1 MKLAFLGIEKRIL
14 YEVIAIIAL
23 SAIVVYRWFGDPTK
37 YLIYSGDEFL
47 PFSPSYYMQNLLS
60 SWIFNVGTGS
70 ENNLEYLVIVPLFYF
85 LHNIIGLSLS
95 ISEYL
100 IEVMF
105 PSLSGL
111 SMLAFT
117 ETIYE
122 YKLKNSFAPIMSAVL
137 YMLSYYIYP
146 LLGELY
152 GQVYFYSA
160 LPLLM
165 LLIYRSFKF
174 LKTGKFPIKE
184 LLGIFIIVFF
194 MTPALSWVFVEP
206 LLFIFTAYIIGLI
219 LFFRPK
225 IRITLQYILSL
236 ILGTIIVSLP
246 TIISILDNLS
256 GVIASSKAST
266 SLTSTPQW
274 GWVVGNSENTN
285 YLSAMA
291 GMYKTPALTVD
302 FYLVLLILSVIPLL
316 IKKDNPDLK
325 FHVYY
330 LLFLELIFTPMIAGT
345 TGPFGSIFTYLW
357 IHSFLFRPFITLT
370 MDFGFVAP
378 LVTSVLA
385 PVGLKYVIDKV
396 SIKKIP
402 VKGTNTGIY
411 VGAMIILL
419 MLFFGVANTSAIT
432 GSWATQ
438 PTYGPGSP
446 SARIHVP
453 TYQYTAEK
461 FFKQNLEPWQRIIEL
476 PMQGP
481 EVGTPWYYA
490 TDIFRFMGIAAISGT
505 YLPGNDNSI
514 YYIINSQAYENNTAN
529 LSNELAAFGVKYVVV
544 VTQNKQAW
552 SPLPI
557 TPQTLYQLEENLN
570 TTHGLRFVKQIG
582 IYVIYQ
588 VNETL
593 PLVYT
598 EPINLLGNGKTFN
611 PNSTWMDHANFIK
624 INYKIISPYEII
636 VNVYNAT
643 HPYLLVY
650 AETYDPGW
658 SLTDTNSTHVEVL
671 GYANGWIINKTG
683 SYTLTL
689 FYTPQ
694 SKYQASVL
702 ISIISVM
709 IFSIT
714 IIILFLREKLRLLR
728 FYHTIHIMKQNHD
741 RDNRRNADIKLSDI

>member
-1 MKLAFLGIEKRIL
+1 MQTKGALTFLGVEKRVL
-14 YEVIAIIAL
+14 YEVITIIVL

-37 YLIYSGDEFL
+37 YLIYNTDEFL

-60 SWIFNVGTGS
+60 SWVFNGGTGS
-70 ENNLEYLVIVPLFYF
+70 GNDPTYIVIVPPFYF

-105 PSLSGL
+105 LSLSGI

-122 YKLKNSFAPIMSAVL
+122 YKLKSSFAPIMSAVL
-137 YMLSYYIYP
+137 YMLSFYIYIS
-146 LLGELY
+146 LGELY
-152 GQVYFYSA
+152 NQVYFYSV

-174 LKTGKFPIKE
+174 LKTSKFPIKE
-184 LLGIFIIVFF
+184 LLGIFIVVFF

-206 LLFIFTAYIIGLI
+206 LLFIFITYIIGLI
-219 LFFRPK
+219 LYFRPK
-225 IRITLQYILSL
+225 IRITLAYILSL
-236 ILGTIIVSLP
+236 ILGTILVSLP
-246 TIISILDNLS
+246 TVIAILGNLS
-256 GVIASSKAST
+256 GVIALSKAST
-266 SLTSTPQW
+266 SLTNTPQW

-291 GMYKTPALTVD
+291 GMYKTPALTVI
-302 FYLVLLILSVIPLL
+302 FYSILLILSVIPLL
-316 IKKDNPDLK
+316 KKDNKDNADLK

-330 LLFLELIFTPMIAGT
+330 LLFLELVFTPMIAGT

-357 IHSFLFRPFITLT
+357 IHSILFRPFISLT

-385 PVGLKYVIDKV
+385 PVGLKYIMEKV
-396 SIKKIP
+396 SIKRIP
-402 VKGTNTGIY
+402 VKRANIGIY

-438 PTYGPGSP
+438 PTYGPGTPSP
-446 SARIHVP
+446 RIHVP

-461 FFKQNLEPWQRIIEL
+461 FFKSNLQPWQRIVEL

-490 TDIFRFMGIAAISGT
+490 TNIFSFMGISVISGT
-505 YLPGNDNSI
+505 YLPGNDTSI
-514 YYIINSQAYENNTAN
+514 YYIINSQVYENNTAN
-529 LSNELAAFGVKYVVV
+529 LANELAAFGVKYVVV
-544 VTQNKQAW
+544 VTQNKPTW
-552 SPLPI
+552 SPIPI
-557 TPQTLYQLEENLN
+557 TPQTPYLLEENLN
-570 TTHGLRFVKQIG
+570 ATHGLRFVKQIG

-598 EPINLLGNGKTFN
+598 EPSNLLGNGTVFN
-611 PNSTWMDHANFIK
+611 PNSTWINKTDVIK
-624 INYKIISPYEII
+624 ASYKILSPYEIE
-636 VNVYNAT
+636 VNISNAT
-643 HPYLLVY
+643 QPYVLVY
-650 AETYDPGW
+650 AETYDTGW
-658 SLTDTNSTHVEVL
+658 SLIGANSTHVEVL
-671 GYANGWIINKTG
+671 GYANGWIINKKG
-683 SYTLTL
+683 GYTLTL

-694 SKYQASVL
+694 LEYQTFAL
-702 ISIISVM
+702 ISIISLM
-709 IFSIT
+709 LFSIAL
-714 IIILFLREKLRLLR
+714 IVLFLKNNCFNIYLI
-728 FYHTIHIMKQNHD
+728 T
-741 RDNRRNADIKLSDI
+741 

>member
-1 MKLAFLGIEKRIL
+1 MQTRSALTFLGIEKRAL
-14 YEVIAIIAL
+14 YEVITITVL

-37 YLIYSGDEFL
+37 YLLYTGDEFL

-70 ENNLEYLVIVPLFYF
+70 ENVPGYVIIVPPFYF

-105 PSLSGL
+105 LSLSGI

-117 ETIYE
+117 EAIYG
-122 YKLKNSFAPIMSAVL
+122 YKLKSSFAPIMSAVL
-137 YMLSYYIYP
+137 YMLSYYIYFWLG
-146 LLGELY
+146 LLY
-152 GQVYFYSA
+152 SQIYFYSV

-174 LKTGKFPIKE
+174 LKIGKFPIKE
-184 LLGIFIIVFF
+184 SLGFFIIVFF
-194 MTPALSWVFVEP
+194 VGPSLGWVWVEP
-206 LLFIFTAYIIGLI
+206 LLFIFITYIIGLI
-219 LFFRPK
+219 LYFRPK
-225 IRITLQYILSL
+225 IRITLTYLLLI

-246 TIISILDNLS
+246 TVIAILGNMS
-256 GVIASSKAST
+256 AVIASSKASA
-266 SLTSTPQW
+266 SSTEPYGW

-285 YLSAMA
+285 YISAMV
-291 GMYKTPALTVD
+291 GMYKTPALTVN
-302 FYLVLLILSVIPLL
+302 FYLVLLILSMISLL
-316 IKKDNPDLK
+316 KKDDVNLK

-330 LLFLELIFTPMIAGT
+330 LLFLDLIFTPMIAGT

-357 IHSFLFRPFITLT
+357 MHSILFRPFITLT

-385 PVGLKYVIDKV
+385 PVGLKYLTEKV
-396 SIKKIP
+396 SIKKIAIERA
-402 VKGTNTGIY
+402 NIGIY

-419 MLFFGVANTSAIT
+419 MLFFGIANTSAIT

-438 PTYGPGSP
+438 PTYGPGTP

-453 TYQYTAEK
+453 TYQYEAEK

-481 EVGTPWYYA
+481 EVGTPWYYS
-490 TDIFRFMGIAAISGT
+490 TDIFRFMGISVISGT
-505 YLPGNDNSI
+505 YLPGNDTSI
-514 YYIINSQAYENNTAN
+514 YYIINSQVFENNTAN
-529 LSNELAAFGVKYVVV
+529 LANELATFGVKYVVV
-544 VTQNKQAW
+544 VTQNKPFW
-552 SPLPI
+552 GPIPI
-557 TPQTLYQLEENLN
+557 TPQTPSLLEQNLN
-570 TTHGLRFVKQIG
+570 ATHGLRFVKQIG
-582 IYVIYQ
+582 IYAIYQ

-593 PLVYT
+593 PLAYT

-611 PNSTWMDHANFIK
+611 PNSTWVDHADFIK
-624 INYKIISPYEII
+624 TDYKIISPYEII

-643 HPYLLVY
+643 QPYLLVY
-650 AETYDPGW
+650 TETYDPAW
-658 SLTDTNSTHVEVL
+658 SLIGTNSTHVEVL

-694 SKYQASVL
+694 LEYQKYAS

-709 IFSIT
+709 LFLIVL
-714 IIILFLREKLRLLR
+714 IILFLKEKLL
-728 FYHTIHIMKQNHD
+728 
-741 RDNRRNADIKLSDI
+741 

>member
-1 MKLAFLGIEKRIL
+1 MQTKGVPTFLGIEKRVL
-14 YEVIAIIAL
+14 YEVITIIGL
-23 SAIVVYRWFGDPTK
+23 SAIIVYRWFGDPTK
-37 YLIYSGDEFL
+37 YLIYNIDEFL
-47 PFSPSYYMQNLLS
+47 PFSPSYYTQNLLS

-70 ENNLEYLVIVPLFYF
+70 GNDLEFIVIVPPFYF

-105 PSLSGL
+105 LSLSGI

-122 YKLKNSFAPIMSAVL
+122 YKLKSSFAPIMSAVL
-137 YMLSYYIYP
+137 YMLSYYIYTWLG
-146 LLGELY
+146 LLY
-152 GQVYFYSA
+152 NQIYFYSV

-184 LLGIFIIVFF
+184 LLGIFIVVFF
-194 MTPALSWVFVEP
+194 MGPALSWVWVEP
-206 LLFIFTAYIIGLI
+206 LLFIFITYIIGLI
-219 LFFRPK
+219 LYFRLK
-225 IRITLQYILSL
+225 TRITLAYIFSL
-236 ILGTIIVSLP
+236 ILGTILVSLP
-246 TIISILDNLS
+246 TIITILENMS
-256 GVIASSKAST
+256 GVIALSKALT
-266 SLTSTPQW
+266 SLTNTAQW

-302 FYLVLLILSVIPLL
+302 FYLALLILSMIPLL
-316 IKKDNPDLK
+316 IKKDNADLK

-330 LLFLELIFTPMIAGT
+330 LLFLESIFTPMVAGT

-357 IHSFLFRPFITLT
+357 MHSILFRPFQTLT

-385 PVGLKYVIDKV
+385 PVGLKYIIEKI
-396 SIKKIP
+396 SIKKIS
-402 VKGTNTGIY
+402 VKRANIGIY

-438 PTYGPGSP
+438 PTYLPGTP
-446 SARIHVP
+446 SAARIHVP

-461 FFKQNLEPWQRIIEL
+461 FFKQNLEPWQRILEL

-490 TDIFRFMGIAAISGT
+490 TDIFRFMGISTISGT
-505 YLPGNDNSI
+505 YMPGNDASI
-514 YYIINSQAYENNTAN
+514 YYIINSQVFENDTAN
-529 LSNELAAFGVKYVVV
+529 LANELAAFGVKYVVV
-544 VTQNKQAW
+544 VTENKPFW

-557 TPQTLYQLEENLN
+557 TPQTPYLLEENLN
-570 TTHGLRFVKQIG
+570 ATHGLRFVKQIG
-582 IYVIYQ
+582 IYAIYQ

-598 EPINLLGNGKTFN
+598 ESLNLLDNGTVFN
-611 PNSTWMDHANFIK
+611 PNSSWVKNASFIK
-624 INYKIISPYEII
+624 VSYKILSPYEIE
-636 VNVYNAT
+636 VNISNAT
-643 HPYLLVY
+643 QPYVLVY

-658 SLTDTNSTHVEVL
+658 SLIGANFTHVEVL

-683 SYTLTL
+683 SYTLML

-694 SKYQASVL
+694 LEYQTSALVSIVSVVLFL
-702 ISIISVM
+702 IALV
-709 IFSIT
+709 
-714 IIILFLREKLRLLR
+714 ILFLREKLHSL
-728 FYHTIHIMKQNHD
+728 
-741 RDNRRNADIKLSDI
+741 